1 MATGWHGM
9 GRKRNDL
16 SWEIVYLA
24 NAPQDPENRPA
35 PPPPPLSPA
44 ARRAGLLVS
53 ALIAVGAV
61 VFAVISGNP
70 ASLIFLMFA
79 FILVA
84 QVHPPRKDQGSGSQ
98 RRSGA
103 APLPEWA
110 RRRARHDVTD
120 PRRRFRALQEE
131 YAAFECDP
139 LQVLRLPALTDV
151 SVPSTARFVDAF
163 AEAQAL
169 YTDDPAPGR
178 HTEAF
183 IAAVDE
189 AVRAWEAARDAAR
202 RIRFS
207 RLSPDERRTV
217 ERVVKI
223 LTVARDSD
231 SEPERLAAYAR
242 ARTELHKLDRAGTVH
257 VPGPT
262 IAALDAAL
270 PRELPAPDKRPRE

>member
-16 SWEIVYLA
+16 SWEIVYFA
-24 NAPQDPENRPA
+24 NAPQDPEDPRRL
-35 PPPPPLSPA
+35 PPPPPSRL
-44 ARRAGLLVS
+44 
-53 ALIAVGAV
+53 GAV
-61 VFAVISGNP
+61 LGGALFGVFGVVLAVRSGNP
-70 ASLIFLMFA
+70 ASLILLVFTYAM
-79 FILVA
+79 VA
-84 QVHPPRKDQGSGSQ
+84 QAFPRRKVRGTGSQ

-120 PRRRFRALQEE
+120 PRRRFRALQAE

-169 YTDDPAPGR
+169 YTDDPAPGP
-178 HTEAF
+178 HTAKF

-242 ARTELHKLDRAGTVH
+242 ARAELHKLDRAGTVH

-262 IAALDAAL
+262 IAAVDAAL
-270 PRELPAPDKRPRE
+270 PRELPAPDKGPRE

>member
-1 MATGWHGM
+1 MAAGWHGM

-16 SWEIVYLA
+16 SWEILYAA
-24 NAPQDPENRPA
+24 NAPRDPETSRPP
-35 PPPPPLSPA
+35 PPPPPLLSS
-44 ARRAGLLVS
+44 RRAAVF
-53 ALIAVGAV
+53 VGAV
-61 VFAVISGNP
+61 PMIFGVVAALFFRNPVPLVF
-70 ASLIFLMFA
+70 L
-79 FILVA
+79 FIGFGIATAPVRNTMD
-84 QVHPPRKDQGSGSQ
+84 PRSRPQ

-110 RRRARHDVTD
+110 RRRARPDAAD
-120 PRRRFRALQEE
+120 ARRRFRALQEE

-139 LQVLRLPALTDV
+139 VQVLRLPALTDV

-169 YTDDPAPGR
+169 YTDAPAPSP
-178 HTEAF
+178 HNAAF
-183 IAAVDE
+183 VTAVDE
-189 AVRAWEAARDAAR
+189 AARAWDAARDAAR
-202 RIRFS
+202 RIRLS

-223 LTVARDSD
+223 LTVASDSD

-242 ARTELHKLDRAGTVH
+242 ARTELGKLDRAGTVH

-270 PRELPAPDKRPRE
+270 RRELPGR